1 MEPEIVLLDRDYSP
15 DVLGERGALDL
26 RNIKGTV
33 WETILSRCKSASLR
47 LYHIMLQSLDGI
59 ERLQATSS
67 LSIEWANKISDLDP
81 VFKMVWLTS
90 LLVSD
95 FPRLTNIE
103 GIGKLK
109 HLKTLHLSG
118 NRGSLHPPLRLVSIR
133 PISELS
139 NLEELEVVNVQL
151 EDDDI
156 TLIASLPKL
165 RKLFSSYTFDRK
177 QFAFLAKRLN
187 AQLDSPISASIEANV
202 PCGTCGQPL
211 SYFIG
216 KRTPAVC
223 RSCDCKKFEKLTGEF
238 KDLIAAS

>member
-1 MEPEIVLLDRDYSP
+1 M
-15 DVLGERGALDL
+15 
-26 RNIKGTV
+26 
-33 WETILSRCKSASLR
+33 
-47 LYHIMLQSLDGI
+47 
-59 ERLQATSS
+59 
-67 LSIEWANKISDLDP
+67 EWANKISDLDP
-81 VFKMVWLTS
+81 VFKMVWLKS

-156 TLIASLPKL
+156 ILIASLPKL
-165 RKLFSSYTFDRK
+165 RK
-177 QFAFLAKRLN
+177 
-187 AQLDSPISASIEANV
+187 
-202 PCGTCGQPL
+202 
-211 SYFIG
+211 
-216 KRTPAVC
+216 
-223 RSCDCKKFEKLTGEF
+223 
-238 KDLIAAS
+238 